1 MFLLNPTAS
10 PQLAPLASFRQKSS
24 LVTESRVL
32 EESLWTKPAA
42 DVEDAST
49 EQKTIHT
56 RLHTKRPA
64 PGRRGVRMPGDE
76 GSIQRLRVSLKNT
89 EENF

>member
-1 MFLLNPTAS
+1 MLLLNPIAS
-10 PQLAPLASFRQKSS
+10 PQLAPLASLHQKPS
-24 LVTESRVL
+24 LATESCVL
-32 EESLWTKPAA
+32 EETFWTKPAA

-49 EQKTIHT
+49 EQKAIHT

-76 GSIQRLRVSLKNT
+76 GSIQRL
-89 EENF
+89 